1 MERLVKPGWKMNQVF
16 DDPIIDRLA
25 GATVGL
31 LCGDALGMPVEG
43 WSAEEIEGRFGW
55 LDRMVPGR
63 LPAGGYTDDGQMAL
77 GLLDSLV
84 RARGFDP
91 PVCAQAWRT
100 GFDPVRGY
108 GRRIQGVMDRLAAG
122 EDWRLVGTDSYGNGA
137 AMRVGPL
144 GVWLHDRPGE
154 LRRAALDSARITHH
168 HPEARAGALVLA
180 LVCAEAVRTGLAGEG
195 LEPGRVIEWASVEAA
210 TVDSGMGRALAR
222 LADLQPG
229 SGPMIRDQ
237 LRRLYD
243 RGVRTGE
250 SVPPALGAFLF
261 TDNFRDAVCTAV
273 NCGRDADTIGAMAGA
288 MAGARYGFGA
298 IPPEWLALVEG
309 RDRAVELC
317 LRAGEIIG

>member
-1 MERLVKPGWKMNQVF
+1 MRRLVKPGWKMNQVF
-16 DDPIIDRLA
+16 DNPFIDRLT

-43 WSAEEIEGRFGW
+43 WSAEKIEGRFGW
-55 LDRMVPGR
+55 LDRMIPGR

-84 RARGFDP
+84 RAKGFDP
-91 PVCAQAWRT
+91 RACALAWLA
-100 GFDPVRGY
+100 GFDPARGY

-122 EDWRLVGTDSYGNGA
+122 EDWRLAGTDSYGNGA

-144 GVWLHDRPGE
+144 GVWFHDRPGE

-168 HPEARAGALVLA
+168 HPEAKSGALITA
-180 LVCAEAVRTGLAGEG
+180 LVCAEAVRAGLAGER
-195 LEPGRVIEWASVEAA
+195 LDPGRMIDRATVEAA
-210 TVDSGMGRALAR
+210 TVDPGMSQAMSKLV
-222 LADLQPG
+222 DLQPG
-229 SGPMIRDQ
+229 SGPEIRDQ

-243 RGVRTGE
+243 RGVRTRE

-261 TDNFRDAVCTAV
+261 TDNFKDAVCTAV

-288 MAGARYGFGA
+288 MAGALYGCRA
-298 IPPEWLALVEG
+298 IPPDWLDMVEG

-317 LRAGEIIG
+317 LRAEEIIG